1 MKVGDLVR
9 LHSGIRHGRFYERP
23 DLWIGIVL
31 EMHKQALPQSGSMQG
46 VVVCWNY
53 PSFQEETK
61 WSHQLEV
68 VNENR

>member
-9 LHSGIRHGRFYERP
+9 LHPGIRHEKSKQHP
-23 DLWIGIVL
+23 SEWIGIIL
-31 EMHKQALPQSGSMQG
+31 KMHAKTLPQSGSMQG

-53 PSFQEETK
+53 PSFQEEMK